1 MKKIKG
7 VYLLLLCWLPL
18 AYSQPTASKFFV
30 EVDEFLKK
38 HVNEGRVNYT
48 AIKQNSTE
56 IKALVS
62 VLNKFDLKNLSDAN
76 TELAFWINAYNILVI
91 HAVVANYPIQSPV
104 EVKGFFDTQK
114 HTVAGELLT
123 LNDIE
128 NKKVRQK
135 FKDARIHFALG
146 CAARSCPPI
155 INEAYFGDKL
165 DAQLN
170 ARTRANL
177 NDPKFIRVDKTAKK
191 AYLSEIF
198 RWYESDFS
206 ASGKTVLEY
215 INLYRADKIPNT
227 YAVDY
232 YKYDWSLNEYK

>member
-1 MKKIKG
+1 MKKIEC

-18 AYSQPTASKFFV
+18 AYSQTTASKFFV
-30 EVDEFLKK
+30 EVDAFLKK
-38 HVNEGRVNYT
+38 YVNEGRVNYA

-62 VLNKFDLKNLSDAN
+62 VLNQFDLKNLPDAN

-91 HAVVANYPIQSPV
+91 QAVVANYPIQSPMD
-104 EVKGFFDTQK
+104 VKGFFDTQK
-114 HTVAGELLT
+114 HIVAGELLT

-128 NKKVRQK
+128 NKKVREK
-135 FKDARIHFALG
+135 FKDARIHFALV

-165 DAQLN
+165 NVQLN
-170 ARTRANL
+170 ARTRTNL

-198 RWYESDFS
+198 RWYERDFTATGKS
-206 ASGKTVLEY
+206 ALEY
-215 INLYRADKIPNT
+215 INQFRTEKIPNS